1 MEQTDKIFDLT
12 TVVDVEITKFVNEAF
27 DLAVSKAKNVH
38 ELKQYDLHSAVG
50 SREMNVPT
58 EINEWL
64 WLEADTR
71 FRRKIFNYIAELPV
85 KYKG

>member
-12 TVVDVEITKFVNEAF
+12 AVVDVEITKFVNEAF

-38 ELKQYDLHSAVG
+38 ELKQYDLHGTVG

-64 WLEADTR
+64 WREADTR

-85 KYKG
+85 K

>member
-1 MEQTDKIFDLT
+1 MERTDKIFDLT

-38 ELKQYDLHSAVG
+38 ELKQYNLHSVVG

-64 WLEADTR
+64 WSEADTR
-71 FRRKIFNYIAELPV
+71 FRKKVFNYIAELPV
-85 KYKG
+85 K